1 MVENR
6 TVFIQKDARKGNLV
20 GNYRPI
26 ACLNLLWRLLNDI
39 INKKV
44 HDNLN
49 QQNVLPEEQKVCRRR
64 TRATED

>member
-6 TVFIQKDARKGNLV
+6 TVFIQKDASKGNLV

-26 ACLNLLWRLLNDI
+26 ACLNLLWKLLNGI
-39 INKKV
+39 INEKV

-49 QQNVLPEEQKVCRRR
+49 QQNLLPEEQKVCRRR

>member
-6 TVFIQKDARKGNLV
+6 TVFTQKDARKGNLV

-26 ACLNLLWRLLNDI
+26 ACLNLLWKLLNGI
-39 INKKV
+39 INEKV

-49 QQNVLPEEQKVCRRR
+49 QQNLLPEEQKVCRRR